1 MSCHLTHISDVES
14 FYSIIFPVSKSQL
27 WGNGN
32 FTIIIIFIFFKGV
45 SKGFHC
51 PLVVMIVHQP
61 SLLYD
66 NCFLWSAFDF
76 SVFFA
81 QDENIMRSLQLF
93 ENVI

>member
-1 MSCHLTHISDVES
+1 MLNLFI
-14 FYSIIFPVSKSQL
+14 QL
-27 WGNGN
+27 FFLFQNPNYGG
-32 FTIIIIFIFFKGV
+32 TATLLLLFIYLFIFKGV